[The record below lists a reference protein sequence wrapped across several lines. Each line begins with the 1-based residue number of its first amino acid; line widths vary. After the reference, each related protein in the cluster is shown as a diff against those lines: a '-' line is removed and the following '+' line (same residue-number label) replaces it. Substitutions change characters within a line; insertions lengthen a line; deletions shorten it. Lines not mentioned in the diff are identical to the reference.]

1 MDPHMSRAEIF
12 SQKFDAVFKKIEH
25 VNELSYAN
33 HILYNLTASMLNH
46 YCIRIFTK
54 FI

>member
-12 SQKFDAVFKKIEH
+12 SQKIEH

-33 HILYNLTASMLNH
+33 HILYDLTAHMLNH
-46 YCIRIFTK
+46 YRIRIFTK